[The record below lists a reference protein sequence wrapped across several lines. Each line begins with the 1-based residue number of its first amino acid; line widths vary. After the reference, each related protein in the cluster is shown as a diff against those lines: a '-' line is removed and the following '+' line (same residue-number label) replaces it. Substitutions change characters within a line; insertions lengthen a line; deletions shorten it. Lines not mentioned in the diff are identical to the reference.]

1 MRNAAVL
8 VLIGV
13 AAQVN
18 GLWLDHVPLW
28 RQALFLAIGALAY
41 LHGRHR
47 ACPREWTI
55 LGSLALPGAVAVVAD
70 FSVGSGVPLSYLL
83 TCALPWSVGRF
94 RRQQSDLLAATAQR
108 VRQLELEQR
117 LVAERAELRERTRIA
132 ADIHD
137 SVGHDLALIALRAG
151 ALELAGELPETH
163 RRAAAELRAS
173 ATTATDRLRSTI
185 GVLRAEGAGD
195 PAIEDVTTVVE
206 RARSAGMTVTTHG
219 VGTPLPPPIERA
231 LAYLVRESL
240 TNAAR
245 HAPGAGVVVWVT
257 REGEFVVVT
266 IENPL
271 GDDDAGSPSA
281 ARAFGHRPTPGVGLA
296 GLRER
301 VGLLAGTFHAAREHD
316 RFVVTARFPVP
327 AAR

>member
-18 GLWLDHVPLW
+18 GLFLDHVPLW
-28 RQALFLAIGALAY
+28 RQALFLAIGVLAY

-55 LGSLALPGAVAVVAD
+55 LGSLALPGAVAAVAE
-70 FSVGSGVPLSYLL
+70 FSVGSGVLLSYAL
-83 TCALPWSVGRF
+83 TCALPWWVGRF
-94 RRQQSDLLAATAQR
+94 RRQQSELLAATAQR

-185 GVLRAEGAGD
+185 GVLRAEDAGG
-195 PAIEDVTTVVE
+195 PAVEDVTTVVE
-206 RARSAGMTVTTHG
+206 RARAAGMTVTTHG
-219 VGTPLPPPIERA
+219 VGTTPLPPPIERA
-231 LAYLVRESL
+231 LAHLVRESL

-245 HAPGAGVVVWVT
+245 HAPGAGVVVRVT
-257 REGEFVVVT
+257 REDAYVVVT
-266 IENPL
+266 VENPL
-271 GDDDAGSPSA
+271 GDDAGSTS
-281 ARAFGHRPTPGVGLA
+281 ARAIGHRPTPGVGLA

-301 VGLLAGTFHAAREHD
+301 VGLLAGSFHAAREHD

-327 AAR
+327 AAAR